1 MHSSTAAYWQHS
13 ISLYSLALKH
23 FPGDIKTVWRLTTQT
38 LLPRLSFGEDEPSL
52 LDLNPAMFIGAR
64 RYRKQPLGWQEK
76 NGKEPSLVPLVS
88 KKTRRTNSKH
98 KLLILKARSQMERDA
113 WCWALNAEV
122 ERTVRA
128 LA

>member
-1 MHSSTAAYWQHS
+1 
-13 ISLYSLALKH
+13 
-23 FPGDIKTVWRLTTQT
+23 
-38 LLPRLSFGEDEPSL
+38 
-52 LDLNPAMFIGAR
+52 MFIGAR

-76 NGKEPSLVPLVS
+76 NGKESPLVPLVS

-122 ERTVRA
+122 ERTARA
-128 LA
+128 SAQREERLRRGI